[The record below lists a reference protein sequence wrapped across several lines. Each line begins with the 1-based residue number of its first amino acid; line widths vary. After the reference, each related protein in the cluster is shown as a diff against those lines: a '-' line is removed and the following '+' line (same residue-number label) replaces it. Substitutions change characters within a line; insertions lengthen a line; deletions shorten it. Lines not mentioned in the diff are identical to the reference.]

1 MLPTKTYSSL
11 KGMLPKI
18 HHPLPLNEKSTK
30 KLLDTLT
37 TSFRKHL
44 DREHGWL
51 DEEAEAAKTGG
62 DKSATAQSTRQASLG
77 ASPVHTAATTSSST
91 PSKTQTTSPHTDHNH
106 NHSRPTDRHLRAIL
120 SNPLFSYDQTVNKTA
135 RRNSTGAIK
144 SAAAAAVAAASSSI
158 STPNAETTA
167 PTATL
172 AAERDPLEIFDWAVA
187 RGLMTTKR
195 AAGCL
200 LAKRREAIQ
209 SSHVSAK
216 SFMAASGAGF
226 KVLQWLRAAGLE
238 HDLSFLNDA
247 QLTGVL
253 VEFLAAEPALEAV
266 VWQWIE
272 RLQRGEGPQQLA
284 SKTAPAITSSTGASS
299 TQGAAPQPVSTASFL
314 LDKLVEAKAHGGAT
328 LDDAYLAMRRG
339 ADMFS
344 KAAGSDAQAF
354 DRNVFWPWCGL
365 SWMTTIKTW
374 HLANPTPRLYE
385 SFVSIMDHDE
395 RPSIRLERAHLDLRH
410 PTRPTPAP
418 AQALLADDHLLQHVR
433 ASMPR
438 VERPPGRQL
447 KYPGRIVSMGL
458 DTVRHLAF
466 VGEPDEAQ
474 RVLERLRLQ
483 FRVDQEILDTR

>member
-51 DEEAEAAKTGG
+51 DEEVEAARQVG
-62 DKSATAQSTRQASLG
+62 DKTSATQSQRQTLS
-77 ASPVHTAATTSSST
+77 TSSLSSSSSPSST
-91 PSKTQTTSPHTDHNH
+91 ANSHPTKPQSSPHTDHL
-106 NHSRPTDRHLRAIL
+106 SRPTDRHLRAIL
-120 SNPLFSYDQTVNKTA
+120 SNPLFSYDQTI
-135 RRNSTGAIK
+135 NSATRKPSANTIK
-144 SAAAAAVAAASSSI
+144 AAAAAATASPIISSSP
-158 STPNAETTA
+158 SEQPTTPLN
-167 PTATL
+167 
-172 AAERDPLEIFDWAVA
+172 AERDPLDIFDWAVA

-209 SSHVSAK
+209 SSSVSAK
-216 SFMAASGAGF
+216 ASMADSGAGF

-272 RLQRGEGPQQLA
+272 RLQRGEGPQQLPA
-284 SKTAPAITSSTGASS
+284 SPKQTM
-299 TQGAAPQPVSTASFL
+299 PVATASFL

-328 LDDAYLAMRRG
+328 LDDAYMAMRRG
-339 ADMFS
+339 ADLFGRAS
-344 KAAGSDAQAF
+344 PEAF
-354 DRNVFWPWCGL
+354 DRNIFWPWVAL
-365 SWMTTIKTW
+365 SWMSTIKAW
-374 HLANPTPRLYE
+374 HLTNPTPRLYE
-385 SFVSIMDHDE
+385 SFVSIMDHDD
-395 RPSIRLERAHLDLRH
+395 RPILRLERAHLDLRH

-438 VERPPGRQL
+438 VERPPGSSRQL

-474 RVLERLRLQ
+474 RVLDRLRLQ

>member
-1 MLPTKTYSSL
+1 MLPTKNYSSL

-37 TSFRKHL
+37 TSFRKNL

-51 DEEAEAAKTGG
+51 DEETEALGTLG
-62 DKSATAQSTRQASLG
+62 DKSSAKPVPRQASLG
-77 ASPVHTAATTSSST
+77 ASARHASAAGAV
-91 PSKTQTTSPHTDHNH
+91 SKTRAVSPHPDRHS
-106 NHSRPTDRHLRAIL
+106 SRPTDRHLRAIL
-120 SNPLFSYDQTVNKTA
+120 SNPLFSYDQTVNKTRKHSSA
-135 RRNSTGAIK
+135 GTTTKLPIFGTETS
-144 SAAAAAVAAASSSI
+144 SAA
-158 STPNAETTA
+158 TA
-167 PTATL
+167 TATL

-209 SSHVSAK
+209 SAHVSAK
-216 SFMAASGAGF
+216 SFIAASGAGL

-238 HDLSFLNDA
+238 HDLSFLHDS
-247 QLTGVL
+247 QLAGVL

-284 SKTAPAITSSTGASS
+284 SKTVPV
-299 TQGAAPQPVSTASFL
+299 AAYTTTATAAANATAQPMSTASFL
-314 LDKLVEAKAHGGAT
+314 LDKLVEAKAHGSDT

-344 KAAGSDAQAF
+344 KAAGGDAQAF
-354 DRNVFWPWCGL
+354 DYNVFWPWCGL
-365 SWMTTIKTW
+365 SWMSTIKTW

-466 VGEPDEAQ
+466 LGEPDEAQ
-474 RVLERLRLQ
+474 RVLDRLRLQ
-483 FRVDQEILDTR
+483 FRVDQEILDMR

>member
-1 MLPTKTYSSL
+1 MLPTKACSSL

-51 DEEAEAAKTGG
+51 DEEVEAARISG
-62 DKSATAQSTRQASLG
+62 DKGAATHAARQASLG
-77 ASPVHTAATTSSST
+77 ASSAPA
-91 PSKTQTTSPHTDHNH
+91 PSKTPTTSPPHHTTDLHL
-106 NHSRPTDRHLRAIL
+106 SRPTDRHLRAIL
-120 SNPLFSYDQTVNKTA
+120 SNPLFSYDQTVNKA
-135 RRNSTGAIK
+135 AQRNSTGAIK
-144 SAAAAAVAAASSSI
+144 SAAAAAVAAASSS
-158 STPNAETTA
+158 SSFRTPNIDTSSSSTATT
-167 PTATL
+167 TTL

-238 HDLSFLNDA
+238 HDLSFVNDA

-272 RLQRGEGPQQLA
+272 RLQRGQGPQQLA
-284 SKTAPAITSSTGASS
+284 SKTVSTTSSATASA
-299 TQGAAPQPVSTASFL
+299 TAQAAAAAQPVSTASFL

-365 SWMTTIKTW
+365 SWMSTIKTW

-418 AQALLADDHLLQHVR
+418 AQALLADDHLLQHVK

-474 RVLERLRLQ
+474 RVLDRLRLQ

>member
-1 MLPTKTYSSL
+1 MLPTKNYSSL

-18 HHPLPLNEKSTK
+18 HHPLPLSEKSTK

-37 TSFRKHL
+37 TSFRKNL

-51 DEEAEAAKTGG
+51 SEETDAVRTAG
-62 DKSATAQSTRQASLG
+62 DKSSSKMPSRQALLGNSTR
-77 ASPVHTAATTSSST
+77 HATNAGVI
-91 PSKTQTTSPHTDHNH
+91 PSKTQTTSSHPDWHL
-106 NHSRPTDRHLRAIL
+106 SRPTDRHLRAIL
-120 SNPLFSYDQTVNKTA
+120 SNPLFSYDQTVNKT
-135 RRNSTGAIK
+135 RRNSTGATK
-144 SAAAAAVAAASSSI
+144 SAAAAAVAAATTIPISSTKTS
-158 STPNAETTA
+158 SPA
-167 PTATL
+167 TATASL

-209 SSHVSAK
+209 SAHVSAK
-216 SFMAASGAGF
+216 SFIAASGAGF

-238 HDLSFLNDA
+238 HNLSFLHDA

-272 RLQRGEGPQQLA
+272 RLLRGEGPQQMA
-284 SKTAPAITSSTGASS
+284 SKTVSSTPTAFATAAASI
-299 TQGAAPQPVSTASFL
+299 TATAQPISTASFL
-314 LDKLVEAKAHGGAT
+314 LDKLVEAKAHGGDT

-339 ADMFS
+339 ADMFG

-365 SWMTTIKTW
+365 SWMSTIKTW

-385 SFVSIMDHDE
+385 SFLNIMDHDE

-418 AQALLADDHLLQHVR
+418 AQALLDDDYLLQHVR

-466 VGEPDEAQ
+466 MGEPDEAQ
-474 RVLERLRLQ
+474 RVLDRLRLQ
-483 FRVDQEILDTR
+483 FRVEQEILDTR

>member
-1 MLPTKTYSSL
+1 MLPTKHYSSL

-37 TSFRKHL
+37 TSFRKNL

-51 DEEAEAAKTGG
+51 SEETNAAKTES
-62 DKSATAQSTRQASLG
+62 DRSSSKISSRQASLSNSTRHVASAG
-77 ASPVHTAATTSSST
+77 AI
-91 PSKTQTTSPHTDHNH
+91 PSKTQTTSSYPDRHL
-106 NHSRPTDRHLRAIL
+106 SRPTDRHLRAIL
-120 SNPLFSYDQTVNKTA
+120 SNPLFSYDQTVNKT
-135 RRNSTGAIK
+135 RRNSTGATK
-144 SAAAAAVAAASSSI
+144 TAAAAAVAAATAVPMPILGTNTSS
-158 STPNAETTA
+158 PATA
-167 PTATL
+167 TATL

-209 SSHVSAK
+209 SAHVSAK
-216 SFMAASGAGF
+216 SFIAASGAGF

-238 HDLSFLNDA
+238 HDLSFLHDA

-272 RLQRGEGPQQLA
+272 RLLRGEGPQQMA
-284 SKTAPAITSSTGASS
+284 SKTVPTVSINT
-299 TQGAAPQPVSTASFL
+299 AAAQPISTASFL
-314 LDKLVEAKAHGGAT
+314 LDKLVEAKAHGGDT

-339 ADMFS
+339 ADMFGR
-344 KAAGSDAQAF
+344 AAGSDAQAF

-365 SWMTTIKTW
+365 SWMSTIKTW

-418 AQALLADDHLLQHVR
+418 AQALLDDDHLLQHVR

-466 VGEPDEAQ
+466 MGEPDEAQ
-474 RVLERLRLQ
+474 RVLDRLRLH
-483 FRVDQEILDTR
+483 FRVEQEILDTR